1 MVTPLQPRVCQ
12 LSKKEGSSFGFFLR
26 LEKDVKGHLIRTVAK
41 GGSADRAG
49 LKDGDRVLRVNGVFV
64 DTEDHQQVVE
74 MIKKSESSVTL
85 TVLDAASYVSAM
97 KQGIDLLQ
105 VSCVDSGPS
114 QPAVNGVGEKTH
126 RPRLCYLLKQERG
139 FGFSLKTIKGVP
151 GLFMTEISP
160 LGAAS
165 IAGVELNDRIIQL
178 NGENVENLTHE
189 QMVAKMKSSGIN
201 MVLLLI
207 DETSDKYF
215 KSRSVPVVASMASVK
230 GLPLKPRIVELTKEA
245 SGYGFFLR
253 MEQGH
258 QGHFIRA
265 IDPNSPAEKA
275 GLADGDILIA
285 VDGTS
290 VEQLDHES
298 VVEMIKKCGNKTT
311 FLVADNVTNKL
322 YKQAGISP
330 LLYWSEVRESPCA
343 EDIEAPAERQRTE
356 ADPSA
361 DTKLFH
367 LIKGPE
373 GFGFTIDAVRGSQG
387 QSIREVVTGS
397 PASEAGLEV
406 HDVLIEVN
414 GNSVET
420 DTHSEL
426 VERINS
432 CGDQLSLLVIRKEG
446 SEHLKASEAPASLPA
461 IPETTPE
468 STGTLNDIQE
478 ESKAEE
484 AAEADELTQKAG
496 EQDKS
501 SSSSSAEDDSDD
513 DTQM

>member
-12 LSKKEGSSFGFFLR
+12 LSKKEGGSFGFFLR
-26 LEKDVKGHLIRTVAK
+26 IEKDVKGHLIRTVAK
-41 GGSADRAG
+41 GGPADHAG

-74 MIKKSESSVTL
+74 LIKKSESSVSL
-85 TVLDAASYVSAM
+85 TVLDGASYVSAM
-97 KQGIDLLQ
+97 KQGVDLLQ
-105 VSCVDSGPS
+105 LGCVDSGPS
-114 QPAVNGVGEKTH
+114 QPVVNGVSEKTH

-139 FGFSLKTIKGVP
+139 FGFSLKSIKGVS

-165 IAGVELNDRIIQL
+165 IAGVEPNDRIIQL

-189 QMVAKMKSSGIN
+189 QMVTKMQASGIN

-207 DETSDKYF
+207 DEASDEYF

-258 QGHFIRA
+258 QGHIIRA
-265 IDPNSPAEKA
+265 IDPNSPAEKV
-275 GLADGDILIA
+275 GLVDGDMLIA
-285 VDGTS
+285 VNGTS
-290 VEQLDHES
+290 VEHLDHEN
-298 VVEMIKKCGNKTT
+298 VVEVIKKCGNKTT
-311 FLVADNVTNKL
+311 FLVVDNLTNKL

-330 LLYWSEVRESPCA
+330 LCYWNEVHESSCA
-343 EDIEAPAERQRTE
+343 ENIEAPAESPKTE
-356 ADPSA
+356 DGPSG
-361 DTKLFH
+361 DTKLCH

-387 QSIREVVTGS
+387 QSIRKVVKGS

-406 HDVLIEVN
+406 NDILIEVN
-414 GNSVET
+414 GNSVEM
-420 DTHSEL
+420 DTHNEL

-432 CGDQLSLLVIRKEG
+432 CGDQLSLLVVRKEG
-446 SEHLKASEAPASLPA
+446 SEHLKASEEPASLPA
-461 IPETTPE
+461 DLEPTPE
-468 STGTLNDIQE
+468 PTSTLNDIQE

-484 AAEADELTQKAG
+484 TAEDHELPQKAG

-501 SSSSSAEDDSDD
+501 SSSAEDNSDD